1 MQHQCSNELRD
12 PHIKHRSN
20 KRTNLS
26 SETSHF
32 YTPYRIAVHMQH
44 IFAHINAERAFGLS
58 SFQKQPVWF
67 SIQAVF
73 VRAGGQCP
81 LPITSGSRRRGL
93 SPHSLFT
100 PLDAA
105 SVAQLLPALRPRIRN
120 RNTRPVP
127 ASVTGAHRIKVF
139 GRAFFKKI
147 AGRGQRPRRSPQ
159 RAEHPSVQELGG
171 LGDLRK
177 KSPFLNNIREADTSL
192 RTCISTFIFTCKCGH
207 SSRHTNAT
215 FIQHANG
222 HTQIRHAS

>member
-73 VRAGGQCP
+73 VRA
-81 LPITSGSRRRGL
+81 
-93 SPHSLFT
+93 
-100 PLDAA
+100 
-105 SVAQLLPALRPRIRN
+105 
-120 RNTRPVP
+120 VP
-127 ASVTGAHRIKVF
+127 ASNYLREPAARTVPAFAAHAAGRLLIRDCSQRIALRRRNKNARLRPANVTGAHSIKVLIELF
-139 GRAFFKKI
+139 QKF
-147 AGRGQRPRRSPQ
+147 AGRGEFACKLIAKRASALVAIRRSRNSP
-159 RAEHPSVQELGG
+159 AFCFGKKEAW
-171 LGDLRK
+171 RK
-177 KSPFLNNIREADTSL
+177 FPFSKGQLSPFSI
-192 RTCISTFIFTCKCGH
+192 
-207 SSRHTNAT
+207 
-215 FIQHANG
+215 
-222 HTQIRHAS
+222 ASAKRILL